1 VLTQVAHAR
10 ILYAEKLTPTSVLDV
25 ISTQA
30 SDLYTSV
37 SYSSC
42 FMMIDTPQNTTYRIL
57 LRTKGKDSVGD
68 SLEALLREL
77 RLKLTPH
84 VGKPLYKSFMN
95 ILLYSANT
103 IYLNTEK
110 LAQKILY
117 ETSISRY
124 AIEY

>member
-1 VLTQVAHAR
+1 
-10 ILYAEKLTPTSVLDV
+10 
-25 ISTQA
+25 
-30 SDLYTSV
+30 
-37 SYSSC
+37 
-42 FMMIDTPQNTTYRIL
+42 MMIDTPQNTTYRIL

-124 AIEY
+124 AVEY